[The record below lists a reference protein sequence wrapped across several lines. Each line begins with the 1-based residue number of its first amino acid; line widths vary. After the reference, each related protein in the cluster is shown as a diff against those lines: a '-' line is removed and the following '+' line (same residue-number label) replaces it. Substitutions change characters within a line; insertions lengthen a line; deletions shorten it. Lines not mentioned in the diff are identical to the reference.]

1 MNQPQ
6 TIVFQRRKY
15 KLATPHK
22 DLGNGISEG
31 PFYSRRGVNP
41 KDWQFLPD
49 AAFLLGQT
57 TTPAFMHCIQQRADV
72 STPHPAT
79 RVLLMGFRPYVKGR
93 Q

>member
-1 MNQPQ
+1 MNQLQ

-79 RVLLMGFRPYVKGR
+79 L
-93 Q
+93 